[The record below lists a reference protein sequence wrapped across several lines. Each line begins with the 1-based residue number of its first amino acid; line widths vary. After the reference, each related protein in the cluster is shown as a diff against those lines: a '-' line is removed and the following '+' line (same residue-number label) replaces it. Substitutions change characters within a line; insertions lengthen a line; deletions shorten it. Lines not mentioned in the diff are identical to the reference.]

1 MRNPSF
7 FDSSHLMSYWLNQEI
22 KKILLFEYID
32 NKNPKFMYDP
42 NNIKKRIKNL
52 TNYAHSISNQIHLPL
67 TA

>member
-1 MRNPSF
+1 
-7 FDSSHLMSYWLNQEI
+7 MSYWLNQEI
-22 KKILLFEYID
+22 KTILLFEYID

-67 TA
+67 TT